1 MYRGDK
7 DLRIGK
13 ILCRRFGHE
22 YLVAL
27 PGVSSPGDQILL
39 GKKRPDIKSMEPF
52 PEGFRVVQ
60 MRSILIYA
68 RKRNISLGGFFQFSP
83 GYIDLIK
90 KVNPDIIFECA
101 YTTMTPRM
109 YMTAIGSKLN
119 GIPRAYLDVG
129 DIPRVGHAKQLLKKP
144 ESLMTRDAQLAITYN
159 DLGKERILKDY
170 GMPADRIHVIPK
182 PVDTSKFSPAVD
194 GHEIRRRFGL
204 GDSFVVSYFG
214 RLDLNKGSD
223 VLARVARSV
232 RHDPRFR
239 RTIFLFVGGHLSA
252 SHAHTIGPI
261 IKDCAPGQVVM
272 TGYVD
277 HSDMPAFQAASDV
290 AVFPDVTNLPGFS
303 QVLAE
308 SMSAG
313 KSIVIGNRGYEGA
326 TPLRDVKNGLIVTPR
341 SEEEIRNALLFLM
354 ENESERRRLGAEV
367 RAFAVDR
374 MDWERVAAQYNSLL
388 LKAAR

>member
-22 YLVAL
+22 YVIAL

-52 PEGFRVVQ
+52 PDGFRVVK
-60 MRSILIYA
+60 MRSFLIYA
-68 RKRNISLGGFFQFSP
+68 RKRNISLGGFFQVSP
-83 GYIDLIK
+83 GYMNLIK
-90 KVNPDIIFECA
+90 KTNPDIIFECA
-101 YTTMTPRM
+101 YTTMNPRM
-109 YMTAIGSKLN
+109 YMTALGSKLN

-129 DIPRVGHAKQLLKKP
+129 DIPRVGRVKRILKRP
-144 ESLMTRDAQLAITYN
+144 ESYMTRDAELVITYN

-170 GMPADRIHVIPK
+170 GVPEDRIHVIPK
-182 PVDTSKFSPAVD
+182 PVDTSEFNPGID
-194 GHEIRRRFGL
+194 GSEIRQRFGL
-204 GDSFVVSYFG
+204 NDNFVVSYFG

-232 RHDPRFR
+232 RHDPRFTR
-239 RTIFLFVGGHLSA
+239 VKFLFVGGHLTS
-252 SHAHTIGPI
+252 SHADTIGPI
-261 IKDCAPGQVVM
+261 VAECAPGQVVM

-313 KSIVIGNRGYEGA
+313 KPIIIGNRGYEGA
-326 TPLRDVKNGLIVTPR
+326 TPLRDMKNGLIVTPR

-354 ENESERRRLGAEV
+354 ENEGERRSLGTEI

-374 MDWERVAAQYNSLL
+374 MDWESVAAQYNSLL
-388 LKAAR
+388 SKAAR